1 MYETGNPNP
10 VGQLIFKGPLW
21 CHSGKRMLCGSTVFH
36 EQPYEGNSVQK
47 IVEIQDLVPVFLN
60 HLWKRCL
67 SQIKGR
73 DYITYIFKQ
82 LHRALEISQYISR
95 DHSGKKEKLRLWGSA
110 ICCFIFV
117 FHKRA
122 HLKKNSEDWK
132 YPHYVISKVFAAIQ
146 LQSFD

>member
-10 VGQLIFKGPLW
+10 AGQLIFEGPLW

-36 EQPYEGNSVQK
+36 EQPCEGDSVPK
-47 IVEIQDLVPVFLN
+47 IVETEDLVPIFLN
-60 HLWKRCL
+60 HLWKGCL

-82 LHRALEISQYISR
+82 LHRALEISQYNPW
-95 DHSGKKEKLRLWGSA
+95 DHSGKKEKRLWDSA
-110 ICCFIFV
+110 VCCLIFV
-117 FHKRA
+117 FHKKS
-122 HLKKNSEDWK
+122 HLKKNFEDWK
-132 YPHYVISKVFAAIQ
+132 YPHYVIFKVFAAIQ